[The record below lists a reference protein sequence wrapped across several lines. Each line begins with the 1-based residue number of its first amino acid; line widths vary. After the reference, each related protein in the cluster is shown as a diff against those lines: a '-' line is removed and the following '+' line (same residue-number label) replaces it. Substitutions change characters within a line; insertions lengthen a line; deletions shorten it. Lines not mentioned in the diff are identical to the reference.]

1 MLASNIPAKFP
12 IPFANSAG
20 AGYIRTI
27 PVSSQIGITNGAAS
41 LTDGFVPLNF
51 LPVGSGGV
59 PPFGQ
64 DFNGLL
70 NEITSWN
77 RWAQAGGQV
86 GYDSAF
92 STAIGG
98 YPKGAIIAA
107 ATAGNFWL
115 CTVDNNTS
123 DPDTAGAGW
132 TGFQLLTPAI
142 IASITPA
149 ESSLWYIGTASA
161 GTSTAITTTLMPSPV
176 TSSSIRAMR
185 VPITTTNGP
194 SATLNFGFSPVPI
207 VINTTGAAV
216 TGGEMPGGI
225 GFEAD
230 FEYDGTYARLMNP
243 VGQLILTGAATYY
256 VNALTGS
263 DSNNGLTSGTAFAT
277 LQHAI
282 SITLKYNLNGY
293 SITIE
298 VANGT
303 YAGPLTLP
311 PINGSGTV
319 SFVGN
324 PSTPSNV
331 IISAS
336 AGSAVLCEGVGYFFN
351 GFRLESGGASGGDIG
366 AGVIASANGTCYLEN
381 VWFGPCY
388 GAWAHAGGGE
398 IYIGGNVIVS
408 GNISGPIPGCGF
420 NAQFGGTIQYW
431 VGNEPN
437 LTISGLLTIANAFI
451 QAYFTA
457 STFLIFTSIAYPT
470 NVTSGSRYNASN
482 LGIIDTNGGGSSYY
496 PGSTAGTTSGGGQ
509 YV

>member
-1 MLASNIPAKFP
+1 MQASSIPAKFP
-12 IPFANSAG
+12 IPFANNAG
-20 AGYIRTI
+20 AGYIRSI
-27 PVSSQIGITNGAAS
+27 PVASQIGITNGAAS

-77 RWAQAGGQV
+77 RWAQAGGPV

-243 VGQLILTGAATYY
+243 VNATGPNYVGSATGGTAT
-256 VNALTGS
+256 ALTTTLTNPPATLTTGMQFRCPITTTVGATATINFGFGVKSIVSNTTGTALVGGEATGGESFEAIFVWDGTYVRLMNSIPNPISPQSPKAWVSWNTNSSGTVTIIGS
-263 DSNNGLTSGTAFAT
+263 YNVSSVVRTSQGFFTINFATTLPTSDLVIVGLTST
-277 LQHAI
+277 
-282 SITLKYNLNGY
+282 
-293 SITIE
+293 
-298 VANGT
+298 
-303 YAGPLTLP
+303 
-311 PINGSGTV
+311 
-319 SFVGN
+319 
-324 PSTPSNV
+324 
-331 IISAS
+331 
-336 AGSAVLCEGVGYFFN
+336 
-351 GFRLESGGASGGDIG
+351 
-366 AGVIASANGTCYLEN
+366 
-381 VWFGPCY
+381 
-388 GAWAHAGGGE
+388 
-398 IYIGGNVIVS
+398 
-408 GNISGPIPGCGF
+408 
-420 NAQFGGTIQYW
+420 
-431 VGNEPN
+431 
-437 LTISGLLTIANAFI
+437 
-451 QAYFTA
+451 
-457 STFLIFTSIAYPT
+457 
-470 NVTSGSRYNASN
+470 VTSGE
-482 LGIIDTNGGGSSYY
+482 GPVDTDGTYMCVNTFGTNN
-496 PGSTAGTTSGGGQ
+496 STQVSVTMSIPSTSGG
-509 YV
+509 YDPYYSSVLVTSN